1 METWKS
7 YATAQEN
14 KLSLNRANAAIAIA
28 INADFLL
35 MALSLEDYN
44 QPLGGC
50 SLITLDPSSLERE
63 GIHLDF
69 HQHIFWVVNCLYCL

>member
-14 KLSLNRANAAIAIA
+14 KLSLNRANAAIATA

-44 QPLGGC
+44 HLLVVVVWLHWIPLPWKEKGFI
-50 SLITLDPSSLERE
+50 SILINIYS
-63 GIHLDF
+63 G
-69 HQHIFWVVNCLYCL
+69 